1 MKPPPNLP
9 ISSPERADI
18 LDILRGIALLG
29 ICVANYPMFSLY
41 IFQPLEVRAAM
52 PTAVFDQI
60 LEYFH
65 FIFIDG
71 KFYSLFSL
79 LFGIGFSIIYL
90 RNKQDGKGGLWL
102 FYRRLLVLVGI
113 GFAHLLL
120 LWEGDILLLY
130 ALIGMLLPLFRNV
143 SDKKLLVLWVVLIFS
158 PLLFDALKVIS
169 DNRWNISNAVFD
181 IAMQISTFH
190 GITEANFSTWHVD
203 HTRYEDL
210 LLYNQSGIF
219 WRYQGLLDNNRIPK
233 VLGMFLLGLYAGR
246 KLIFRNLEE
255 NKALLE
261 KVQRWGIGI
270 GFPAS
275 IVFAWL
281 SLDDKHLPDPMGLAD
296 TLFYALSVV
305 PLSLAYTTT
314 ICLWYL
320 KLKPVWKQNLKWFA
334 APGRMALTNYLMQTV
349 FAIAIFYGIGFG
361 LGAKTGLVYVVI
373 IASLV
378 FCFQIWFSSF
388 WLNHFRYGPIEWL
401 WRCLTYGKFLAIRK
415 EKLESDGRPLQS
427 GPNQKILVNQDH

>member
-1 MKPPPNLP
+1 METLQNLP
-9 ISSPERADI
+9 TASSERADI

-29 ICVANYPMFSLY
+29 ICVANYPMFALY
-41 IFQPLEVRAAM
+41 IFQPLEVRAAW
-52 PTAVFDQI
+52 PTAGMDHV

-90 RNKQDGKGGLWL
+90 RNSQNGTAGLWL
-102 FYRRLLVLVGI
+102 FYRRLLILIVI
-113 GFAHLLL
+113 GLAHLLL

-130 ALIGMLLPLFRNV
+130 ALIGMLLPLFRRV
-143 SDKKLLVLWVVLIFS
+143 SDRKLLLLWVFLILS
-158 PLLFDALKVIS
+158 PLLFDLLKVLS
-169 DNRWNISNAVFD
+169 DNRWNLSNPAFKIAV
-181 IAMQISTFH
+181 QISTLH
-190 GITEANFSTWHVD
+190 GITEANFSTWIVD

-210 LLYNQSGIF
+210 LLYNRSGIF

-246 KLIFRNLEE
+246 KLIFKNLEE
-255 NKALLE
+255 NSAIIK
-261 KVQRWGIGI
+261 KIRNWGFGI

-275 IVFAWL
+275 LVYA
-281 SLDDKHLPDPMGLAD
+281 SMELDDNRLPHPMGLVD

-320 KLKPVWKQNLKWFA
+320 KPVWKQNLKRFA

-349 FAIAIFYGIGFG
+349 FAIAIFYGMGLG

-373 IASLV
+373 IALVV
-378 FCFQIWFSSF
+378 FCFQVWFSRF
-388 WLNHFRYGPIEWL
+388 WIDHFRYGPMEWL
-401 WRCLTYGKFLAIRK
+401 WRCLTYGKWLPIKK
-415 EKLESDGRPLQS
+415 EKIPSQINTADTQKPLYS
-427 GPNQKILVNQDH
+427 NDTSLLP